1 MVVVVKLVVDAE
13 LRSLVWTP
21 ELVSLNMRFN
31 LASLSVAGPVQS
43 LMILLVV
50 VQVVLLL
57 LCEL

>member
-13 LRSLVWTP
+13 FRSLVWTP

>member
-31 LASLSVAGPVQS
+31 LASLCVAGPVQS